1 MKTVLLASIIGF
13 LCVNVAMAASVTNMD
28 SGDIVLTIA
37 ENGNKVQITVA
48 SGSTEDICPSGCFI
62 TTPNGDRLA
71 LTGSETVEI
80 SGGSANVK

>member
-1 MKTVLLASIIGF
+1 MKKVLRASVIGF
-13 LCVNVAMAASVTNMD
+13 FGVSVAMAASVTNKD

-37 ENGNKVQITVA
+37 ENGSKVEMTVA
-48 SGSTEDICPSGCFI
+48 SGATEDICPSGCFI

-71 LTGSETVEI
+71 LTGNETVEI

>member
-1 MKTVLLASIIGF
+1 MKTVLLASVIAIF
-13 LCVNVAMAASVTNMD
+13 STSVAMAASVTNKD

-37 ENGNKVQITVA
+37 ENGNKVEMTVA
-48 SGSTEDICPSGCFI
+48 SGATEEICPSGCFI

-71 LTGSETVEI
+71 LTGNETVEI